1 MAFEFNEEEEVVSQ
15 INITPLVDVML
26 VLMVIFLITAPVLN
40 TSITLDLPKEKG
52 AVLQEDGKEIIIIVK
67 NNGDYYFNKTLVSKA
82 LLENE
87 ISKVS
92 KQAQVLIK
100 AEKETSFKNVSYVLA
115 PLQAF
120 GVEKIGF
127 VNVLK

>member
-115 PLQAF
+115 TLQAF

-127 VNVLK
+127 VNELK